1 MMALVTYPIRSKPKA
16 KSLFLDVVYTAVRT
30 LLTNSTI
37 ASEKYLDPGTEA
49 NYLEFTKKAN
59 FQPDSLVL
67 SDGTKAHWVGP
78 RKADKTFVYY
88 HGE

>member
-1 MMALVTYPIRSKPKA
+1 MSV
-16 KSLFLDVVYTAVRT
+16 
-30 LLTNSTI
+30 

-49 NYLEFTKKAN
+49 NYLEFAKQRK

-78 RKADKTFVYY
+78 RKADKIFVFY
-88 HGE
+88 HGEPATLSRSAIVHYEDI